1 MAALVLWGCA
11 LVLPDEDTFTIPASW
26 RRMLRPRRGGAPGQA
41 LKVDREA
48 SWRLVAEIRSEVDDM
63 LRTMEGEPDILR
75 EATAYLAGADAT
87 PRGAGVAAA
96 VLRRI
101 LTTGEAWKRAGEL
114 TAFVD
119 TWVTGHG
126 LVFAVEAVVENE
138 RTGIGWKGSPR
149 RPQYYL
155 TYLKA
160 SVDVHGHGQA
170 GPLLT
175 RLRAHLAVAGETD
188 HQAAIEALERRR
200 ADCHPLVAAFLF
212 PGRADWV
219 AEARAVAS
227 GSPPILFCALSS
239 VDALRANRNDAWAV
253 TRDSNTLPTLVEA
266 TGPAIAPFLARW
278 FDTEGLTAGELR
290 RLVNTLAVLPTDEA
304 FELLLARLDRKYVQ
318 AAVLDAAQRFPVR
331 ATRLLA
337 RSGHDELLRAHVL
350 GNRELLAEASL
361 PDDVRA
367 EVDRIV
373 PAPDEDAGSLP
384 ELLVRPPWTRA
395 RVAAKPV
402 VIDDLASDEET
413 AVVWAPGERE
423 NWLATRARVSSRL
436 TEAPWSDTVELY
448 RTGRLA
454 AYYEGDLFGAGPE
467 DLVRPLLAGWRPE
480 NLWQVDEWLKAVVA
494 RYERDA
500 LPVALHVAHLNP
512 AHVALLAPFADAE
525 VAALMADCLRLKS
538 ARGVVLD
545 WLRRHPGAAARH
557 LVPRALAKPGKERRA
572 AEDALRL
579 LPPDEVLDAAGTHGD
594 RAEAA
599 VKAFL
604 STDPL
609 EVLPARIPQ
618 VPVWA
623 EPGLL
628 PPVTP
633 RDGGDALPAT
643 AAGHVVTMLAMSKPG
658 AVYAGV
664 DAVKELCTAASLAE
678 FGWGLFQRWQKIG
691 MPAKDGW
698 ALDAL
703 GWLGDDETVRRLTPL
718 IRAWP
723 AEGGHARAVHAL
735 DVLAEIGTE
744 VALMH
749 LHGISQKTKTRA
761 LRVRAQEKI
770 AAVAATLSL
779 TADQLGD
786 RLVPHL
792 GLDENGSLTLDYGPR
807 QFVVGF
813 DEGLRPYVLAAGGP
827 RKDLPKPGASDDP
840 ELAAA
845 ARARFAALK
854 KDVRTLAGDQ
864 VRRFEQAM
872 VTGRRWTAAEFEK
885 LFVAHPLLRHVVRR
899 LVWADFAGG
908 VTAFRVAEDS
918 TLADSADSMF
928 ELSPSASVGVAHP
941 LDLADTW
948 AELFAD
954 YEIVQPFPQLGRPV
968 YRLADGEDLTRFEG
982 VTVVTGKIHGLTRR
996 GWQRAVPQDNGVEPW
1011 LTRVLPGNVAVVL
1024 NLDPGITAGYV
1035 DEFPTQRIE
1044 HVWLSDTGEGDWAPR
1059 PGPPFGD
1066 LGRVSISEVLADLV
1080 ELTG

>member
-26 RRMLRPRRGGAPGQA
+26 RRLLHPRRGGVPGPA

-63 LRTMEGEPDILR
+63 LRTMEGEPDVLR
-75 EATAYLAGADAT
+75 EATAYLAGAEAS
-87 PRGAGVAAA
+87 PRGAGVAAS
-96 VLRRI
+96 VVRRI

-114 TAFVD
+114 AAFVD
-119 TWVTGHG
+119 TWVADHG
-126 LVFAVEAVVENE
+126 LVFAVRAVVENE
-138 RTGIGWKGSPR
+138 RTGIGWKGDPR

-155 TYLKA
+155 SYLKA
-160 SVDVHGHGQA
+160 SPDVHGHGQA
-170 GPLLT
+170 GPLVT
-175 RLRAHLAVAGETD
+175 RLRAHLAVAGDTD
-188 HQAAIEALERRR
+188 HQAAVEALAERR

-212 PGRADWV
+212 PGQADWV

-227 GSPPILFCALSS
+227 GRPPILLCALDS
-239 VDALRANRNDAWAV
+239 VDALRANRNDAGAAA
-253 TRDSNTLPTLVEA
+253 RDSSTLPTLAEA
-266 TGPAIAPFLARW
+266 TGPAIAPFLAGW

-290 RLVNTLAVLPTDEA
+290 RLVNTLAALPTDEA
-304 FELLLARLDRKYVQ
+304 FELLLARLDRKYVH

-337 RSGHDELLRAHVL
+337 RSGHDDLLRAHVL
-350 GNRELLAEASL
+350 GNRELLTEASL

-367 EVDRIV
+367 EVDRIAP

-384 ELLVRPPWTRA
+384 EWLMLPTRIPP
-395 RVAAKPV
+395 
-402 VIDDLASDEET
+402 
-413 AVVWAPGERE
+413 
-423 NWLATRARVSSRL
+423 
-436 TEAPWSDTVELY
+436 
-448 RTGRLA
+448 
-454 AYYEGDLFGAGPE
+454 
-467 DLVRPLLAGWRPE
+467 
-480 NLWQVDEWLKAVVA
+480 
-494 RYERDA
+494 
-500 LPVALHVAHLNP
+500 
-512 AHVALLAPFADAE
+512 
-525 VAALMADCLRLKS
+525 
-538 ARGVVLD
+538 
-545 WLRRHPGAAARH
+545 
-557 LVPRALAKPGKERRA
+557 
-572 AEDALRL
+572 
-579 LPPDEVLDAAGTHGD
+579 
-594 RAEAA
+594 
-599 VKAFL
+599 
-604 STDPL
+604 
-609 EVLPARIPQ
+609 LPAW
-618 VPVWA
+618 VG
-623 EPGLL
+623 PGLL
-628 PPVTP
+628 PPVIL
-633 RDGGDALPAT
+633 RDGGEALPAT
-643 AAGHVVTMLAMSKPG
+643 AAGHVVTMLAMSRPG
-658 AVYAGV
+658 TVYAGV

-678 FGWGLFQRWQKIG
+678 FGWGLFERWQKVG

-723 AEGGHARAVHAL
+723 GEGGHARAVHAL

-749 LHGISQKTKTRA
+749 LHGIAQKTKTRA
-761 LRVRAQEKI
+761 LRVRAREKI

-779 TADQLGD
+779 TPDQLGD

-813 DEGLRPYVLAAGGP
+813 DEGLRPYVLAAGVP
-827 RKDLPKPGASDDP
+827 RKDLPKPGAADDP

-872 VTGRRWTAAEFEK
+872 VTGRRWTAAEFEE

-899 LVWADFAGG
+899 LVWADFNGG
-908 VTAFRVAEDS
+908 VTAFRVAEDD
-918 TLADSADSMF
+918 TLADGADAVF
-928 ELSPSASVGVAHP
+928 KLPPSASVGIPHP

-968 YRLADGEDLTRFEG
+968 HTLADGEDLTRFEG
-982 VTVVTGKIHGLTRR
+982 VTVPTGRILGLTRR
-996 GWQRAVPQDNGVEPW
+996 GWQRAAPQDNGVEPW
-1011 LTRVLPGNVAVVL
+1011 LTRALPGNMAVVL

-1044 HVWLSDTGEGDWAPR
+1044 HVWLSADGEGDWAPR

-1066 LGRVSISEVLADLV
+1066 LGRVSVSEVLADLV